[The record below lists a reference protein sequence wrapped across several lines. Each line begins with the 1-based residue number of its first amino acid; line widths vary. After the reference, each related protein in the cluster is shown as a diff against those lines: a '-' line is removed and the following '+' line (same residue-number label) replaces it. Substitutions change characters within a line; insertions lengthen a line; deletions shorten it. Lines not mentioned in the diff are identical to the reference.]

1 MSKIRWVWAAA
12 LAVAL
17 AAGSQAQEKAPLVKD
32 GKLTGKLVVTDLQG
46 GFAGFTG
53 HRWTIEPSGK
63 YTVASVF
70 NKRETV
76 LKKGELSDKQ
86 YATLAKELAKYKL
99 EALPGKA
106 GGKPMVN
113 PHKVLIEVGKKKSE
127 LTLRAGAPLPKP
139 DPKTVGGRFG
149 GAVSAV
155 SKILPP
161 RKGGGG
167 ADR

>member
-12 LAVAL
+12 LVVAL

-32 GKLTGKLVVTDLQG
+32 GKLTRKVVLTDLQG

-63 YTVASVF
+63 YIVASVR
-70 NKRETV
+70 NERDTV

-86 YATLAKELAKYKL
+86 YATLAKELARYKL
-99 EALPGKA
+99 EALPAKA
-106 GGKPMVN
+106 GGRPMAN
-113 PHKVLIEVGKKKSE
+113 PHRVLIEVGKRKCE

-139 DPKTVGGRFG
+139 DPKTVDGRFG

-155 SKILPP
+155 SKVLPP